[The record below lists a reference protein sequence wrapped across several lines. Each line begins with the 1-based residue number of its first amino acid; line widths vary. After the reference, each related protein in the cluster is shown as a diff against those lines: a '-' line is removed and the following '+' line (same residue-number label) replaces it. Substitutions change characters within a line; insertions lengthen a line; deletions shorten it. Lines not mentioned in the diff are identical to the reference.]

1 MNRHIDNAKLA
12 IVINPLATPFKTS
25 IELIVLPIIGIMKTT
40 SAMYS
45 NGIWTVPNNGKARF
59 ESYAPSSKIGAAQN
73 ARATG
78 LNHPPIVFLS
88 SISPTIKAKN
98 VVKSK
103 ASISE
108 IGKNIYK
115 MINDDSIPT
124 IIDNPPG
131 LATIV
136 FSFLFASTTVMLRFS
151 KTRITKGVNPYTERN
166 AMVIAI
172 IAGIISCS
180 NYLTFS
186 T

>member
-1 MNRHIDNAKLA
+1 M
-12 IVINPLATPFKTS
+12 
-25 IELIVLPIIGIMKTT
+25 
-40 SAMYS
+40 
-45 NGIWTVPNNGKARF
+45 
-59 ESYAPSSKIGAAQN
+59 GAAQN

-78 LNHPPIVFLS
+78 LNPSTHSFFIVNKS
-88 SISPTIKAKN
+88 YNKSKK
-98 VVKSK
+98 VVKST

-115 MINDDSIPT
+115 IINEDSIPT

-151 KTRITKGVNPYTERN
+151 KVRITKGVNPYTEKN

>member
-1 MNRHIDNAKLA
+1 M
-12 IVINPLATPFKTS
+12 
-25 IELIVLPIIGIMKTT
+25 
-40 SAMYS
+40 
-45 NGIWTVPNNGKARF
+45 
-59 ESYAPSSKIGAAQN
+59 GAAQN

-98 VVKSK
+98 VVKST

-115 MINDDSIPT
+115 IINEDSIPT

-151 KTRITKGVNPYTERN
+151 KTRITKGVNPYTEKN